1 MENKENYQ
9 KVNDKAKFLKEYD
22 FAKNAIEVPEE
33 IDIEKFL
40 KSLEF
45 VKNKKNFIEHLQG
58 KIDAQNRLTYLC
70 LIESTLKEPDII
82 LTKEA
87 RTIKIKPFKKKN
99 SDKIFEIVISEEND
113 TILISS
119 IPTHKEYYVRSQVQS
134 ADLIQIFTSR
144 DSKDTEVPLGLPN
157 YTNNRSIAQSTTQS
171 QTTKSNHAHKA
182 QNNHK
187 SKSNHNERGL

>member
-70 LIESTLKEPDII
+70 LIEPTLKEPDII

-157 YTNNRSIAQSTTQS
+157 NNESITQS
-171 QTTKSNHAHKA
+171 QRQSQGKSNKT
-182 QNNHK
+182 NKKPK
-187 SKSNHNERGL
+187 SKQNDFENQL